1 MFVIETELGRFVG
14 ETEREAKRLLRKAE
28 RERAKQEAKAAANR
42 KLATQMAE
50 ARGYIHYRN
59 HFEDYRPPY
68 SWLVKQGDPSFPA
81 TQDEF
86 DGRRWEVRVS
96 ASATISLYGYQPVAV
111 LLRPSGDVDL
121 LWTQDMDVS
130 RRTYVM
136 AIGYCQDQVGTA
148 SLPIELFPVE
158 RFEEQ
163 PAAAH

>member
-14 ETEREAKRLLRKAE
+14 QTEREAKRLLRKAE
-28 RERAKQEAKAAANR
+28 REHAKQEAEVEANR
-42 KLATQMAE
+42 KIATQMAE

-59 HFEDYRPPY
+59 HFEDYQPPH
-68 SWLVKQGDPSFPA
+68 SWIVKQGESGFPA

-86 DGRRWEVRVS
+86 DGRRWVVRVS
-96 ASATISLYGYQPVAV
+96 ASATIELYGYQPVAV

-121 LWTQDMDVS
+121 LWTQDMDFE

-136 AIGYCQDQVGTA
+136 ALGYSQDQVGTA
-148 SLPIELFPVE
+148 SLPIELFPIE

-163 PAAAH
+163 PAATH